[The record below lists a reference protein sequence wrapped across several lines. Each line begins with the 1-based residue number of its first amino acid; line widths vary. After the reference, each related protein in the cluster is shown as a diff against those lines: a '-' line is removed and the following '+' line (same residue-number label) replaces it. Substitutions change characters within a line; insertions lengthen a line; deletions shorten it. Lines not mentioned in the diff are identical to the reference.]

1 MILFKFQKNILVFF
15 YKILP
20 HFTIKLQRR
29 FTDMITNT
37 PEIITKVKHFQTKVS
52 EYLSGTLENL
62 KPYSSIMGIY
72 KEGSKN
78 SYMIRPRFPGGIAT
92 LEQLQAI
99 ANIANKYSLRLRFTT
114 RQDLQLHAVPL
125 EKVNIILDNLLQV
138 GLITTG
144 AGGDG
149 IRNITCSPLS
159 GIARD
164 EIFDV
169 TPYMIAITNF
179 MLRTT
184 ENLQLPRKYKV
195 SFSNTAD
202 DTANASISD
211 LGFIAKKENNKL
223 GFCVYAAGGLGSN
236 SQLAIKLSD
245 FILAE
250 DALFYVE
257 AMKNIF
263 AREGDRTNRNKARL
277 RFVRQRLGDEV
288 FLTYFQQEL
297 HQLKL
302 TNPELKLTLNPTTVA
317 TEDNSFFPWDK
328 EYQNVIFPQK
338 QSGLYAIYIHPS
350 KGEIL
355 PTQILTLT
363 EFLKAV
369 TPKVELRL
377 TSSQGF
383 FVRNLSVKAVDQLLL
398 LTDSLISPFSIDNT
412 VSCAGPQFCNFGI
425 NDSQSL
431 LTSILEFFKNQPL
444 AIKSALPTPLISG
457 CPNSCA
463 QHQKGLIGFTG
474 RKKRLDGKIV
484 DTYLLS
490 LGGRVGYQAKFGE
503 NIGEILA
510 TRIPAFLLELA
521 ILKAQYPSISFSEF
535 LEQQHLQILNLTKA
549 YLL

>member
-1 MILFKFQKNILVFF
+1 
-15 YKILP
+15 
-20 HFTIKLQRR
+20 
-29 FTDMITNT
+29 MITNT

-297 HQLKL
+297 QQLQL

-328 EYQNVIFPQK
+328 EYQNIIFPQK

>member
-169 TPYMIAITNF
+169 TPYMLAITNF

-328 EYQNVIFPQK
+328 EYQNIIFPQK
-338 QSGLYAIYIHPS
+338 QYGLYAIYIHPS

>member
-328 EYQNVIFPQK
+328 EYQNIIFPQK

-474 RKKRLDGKIV
+474 RKKRLEGKIV

>member
-169 TPYMIAITNF
+169 TPYMLAITNF

-328 EYQNVIFPQK
+328 EYQNIIFPQK

>member
-328 EYQNVIFPQK
+328 EYQNIIFPQK

>member
-328 EYQNVIFPQK
+328 EYQNIIFPQK

-521 ILKAQYPSISFSEF
+521 ILKAQYPSVSFSEF

>member
-78 SYMIRPRFPGGIAT
+78 SYIIRPRFPGGIAT

-297 HQLKL
+297 QQLQL

-328 EYQNVIFPQK
+328 EYQNIIFPQK